1 MTEDSPAHEDPFTI
15 SAGCDTGTR
24 LCIFDGLRTARV
36 TNAISAAIELITG
49 KSGEDNV
56 SVLSKMVLRELRGA
70 RAIIGQFGSNL
81 HMASDD
87 ELAAAARIIT
97 NEQQKRAKFADITAR
112 Q

>member
-15 SAGCDTGTR
+15 SAGCDTETR

-81 HMASDD
+81 HMVSDD

-97 NEQQKRAKFADITAR
+97 NEQQKRAK
-112 Q
+112 